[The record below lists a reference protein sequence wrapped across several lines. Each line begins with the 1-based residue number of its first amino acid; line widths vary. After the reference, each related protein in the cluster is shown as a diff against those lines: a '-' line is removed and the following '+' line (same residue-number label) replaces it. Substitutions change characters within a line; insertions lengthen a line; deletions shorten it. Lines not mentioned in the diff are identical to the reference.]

1 MPTGAFP
8 GARAEEYNRMQALKG
23 WPPPEE
29 ESPKGIRRLI
39 RQWLLVPVKWKRP
52 ARQRRGLFAC
62 AGGLGAGWRGLEEK
76 LWPRCR
82 VWSSSQRLK
91 ARGSGRR
98 ISARSA
104 PRGEAEGVVCPSG
117 VIGGVGSR
125 SWGTAAGHRSG
136 RNKLCGLSDGGQR
149 IPPLMP
155 SKPFPARN
163 SLPPPKSVRI

>member
-1 MPTGAFP
+1 
-8 GARAEEYNRMQALKG
+8 MQALKG

-39 RQWLLVPVKWKRP
+39 RQWLLIPVEWKRP

-62 AGGLGAGWRGLEEK
+62 PGGLGAGWRGLEEK

-98 ISARSA
+98 FF
-104 PRGEAEGVVCPSG
+104 PRGIPRSEG
-117 VIGGVGSR
+117 GGR
-125 SWGTAAGHRSG
+125 SVPLAG
-136 RNKLCGLSDGGQR
+136 
-149 IPPLMP
+149 
-155 SKPFPARN
+155 
-163 SLPPPKSVRI
+163 